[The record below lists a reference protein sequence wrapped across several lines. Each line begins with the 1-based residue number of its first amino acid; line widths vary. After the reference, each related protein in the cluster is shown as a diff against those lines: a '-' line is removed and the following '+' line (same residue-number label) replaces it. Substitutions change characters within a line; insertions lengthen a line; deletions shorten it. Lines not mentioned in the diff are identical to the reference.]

1 MIVKAPKKMLRIVF
15 SVVMATILVLITIMV
30 VNVIAHKDYIS
41 VEAEVSEVYTDT
53 FSGKGSKSNSSAK
66 YAIVE
71 YTIEAKKYS
80 SKYRLGNFHNVSEG
94 NIITVRF
101 NPNNYSDIYND
112 YTNRINIFFIVFL
125 SAFDVFVFLAL
136 RKCK

>member
-1 MIVKAPKKMLRIVF
+1 MIVKVPKKMLRIVF
-15 SVVMATILVLITIMV
+15 SVVMATILVLITIMI

-41 VEAEVSEVYTDT
+41 VEAEVSKVYTDT

-136 RKCK
+136 RNCK

>member
-1 MIVKAPKKMLRIVF
+1 MIVKVPKKMLRIVF
-15 SVVMATILVLITIMV
+15 SVVMATILVLITIMI

-41 VEAEVSEVYTDT
+41 VEAEVSKVYTDT

-125 SAFDVFVFLAL
+125 SAFKFGIDPFLC
-136 RKCK
+136 RN

>member
-1 MIVKAPKKMLRIVF
+1 MIVKVPKKMLRIVF
-15 SVVMATILVLITIMV
+15 SVVMATILVLITIMI

-41 VEAEVSEVYTDT
+41 VEAEVSKVYTDT

-112 YTNRINIFFIVFL
+112 YTNRINIFVCL
-125 SAFDVFVFLAL
+125 
-136 RKCK
+136 

>member
-1 MIVKAPKKMLRIVF
+1 MIVKVPKKMLRIVF
-15 SVVMATILVLITIMV
+15 SVVMATILVLITIKI

-41 VEAEVSEVYTDT
+41 VEAEVSKVYTDT

>member
-1 MIVKAPKKMLRIVF
+1 MIVKVPKKMLRIVF
-15 SVVMATILVLITIMV
+15 SVVMATILVLITIMI

-41 VEAEVSEVYTDT
+41 VEAEVSKVYTDT

-112 YTNRINIFFIVFL
+112 YTNRINIFF
-125 SAFDVFVFLAL
+125 
-136 RKCK
+136 